1 MKEQNLRE
9 GSIFL
14 GLSRLALP
22 IMLTSFIQMAYNL
35 VDMIWI
41 GRIGSG
47 AMAAVGAAGI
57 YLWIFRQPHLGGPD
71 EPAEIRVAHAIGAGE
86 EEKAKSYATAAF
98 QLGLLIVLLYMAGP
112 GDFHKGPHRL
122 FPVWEGGSCR
132 SSVNTC

>member
-57 YLWIFRQPHLGGPD
+57 YLWISDSLTS
-71 EPAEIRVAHAIGAGE
+71 VARRAARSRWRTPLARGKRKRP
-86 EEKAKSYATAAF
+86 KAMPPPRFSWAF
-98 QLGLLIVLLYMAGP
+98 
-112 GDFHKGPHRL
+112 
-122 FPVWEGGSCR
+122 
-132 SSVNTC
+132 

>member
-57 YLWIFRQPHLGGPD
+57 YLWFPTASPRWPGWAARSRWRTPLARGKRKRP
-71 EPAEIRVAHAIGAGE
+71 
-86 EEKAKSYATAAF
+86 KAMPPPRFSWAF
-98 QLGLLIVLLYMAGP
+98 
-112 GDFHKGPHRL
+112 
-122 FPVWEGGSCR
+122 
-132 SSVNTC
+132 

>member
-57 YLWIFRQPHLGGPD
+57 YLWISDSLTSVARMGGQ
-71 EPAEIRVAHAIGAGE
+71 IKVAHAIGAGKRKRP
-86 EEKAKSYATAAF
+86 KAMPPPRFSWAF
-98 QLGLLIVLLYMAGP
+98 
-112 GDFHKGPHRL
+112 
-122 FPVWEGGSCR
+122 
-132 SSVNTC
+132 